1 MTVLTQR
8 VPAGHY
14 RFRHAARMEWIKL
27 RTLRSTWWA
36 LAITAAGGAVMAV
49 VIGLNTISR
58 NADLN
63 NNVLAGVIP
72 ALLLIG
78 VRGVLVITIDYTS
91 GMIRATLAPAPRRPL
106 LLAAKAGVFGAMA
119 LAAGEA

>member
-1 MTVLTQR
+1 MSALTGR

-14 RFRHAARMEWIKL
+14 RFRQVARMEWIKL

-36 LAITAAGGAVMAV
+36 LAITAVGGAVMAV

-58 NADLN
+58 SSDLT

-72 ALLLIG
+72 GLLLIG
-78 VRGVLVITIDYTS
+78 VLGVLVMTTEYT
-91 GMIRATLAPAPRRPL
+91 PR
-106 LLAAKAGVFGAMA
+106 G
-119 LAAGEA
+119 